1 MQENLLDS
9 HEFLSW
15 LVQRVDHIKP
25 TDTKTNPYF
34 PLMLYLPLV
43 LKVSVVSLGGTS
55 TKSTNLH
62 LHSFQLPVTP
72 FERVTF
78 DLLRK

>member
-43 LKVSVVSLGGTS
+43 LKVSVVMSC
-55 TKSTNLH
+55 NIVVFVRYIH
-62 LHSFQLPVTP
+62 
-72 FERVTF
+72 
-78 DLLRK
+78 